1 MRLTW
6 GCHKLD
12 VVSGTSPAGCPVG
25 ESKTR
30 GISTHG
36 QHVNSGG
43 TSFLPF
49 MGVAPPPLVPPL
61 LACLL
66 FLLAVVVL
74 SVTSRWTKVLR
85 TNVCSNDLQ
94 RRKGVVQGEGVVHEC

>member
-1 MRLTW
+1 MSLS
-6 GCHKLD
+6 L
-12 VVSGTSPAGCPVG
+12 
-25 ESKTR
+25 
-30 GISTHG
+30 
-36 QHVNSGG
+36 
-43 TSFLPF
+43 L
-49 MGVAPPPLVPPL
+49 LL

>member
-30 GISTHG
+30 GYQYTWPTRQQWWYVLLTFHG
-36 QHVNSGG
+36 CG
-43 TSFLPF
+43 TAAV
-49 MGVAPPPLVPPL
+49 GAAVAG
-61 LACLL
+61 
-66 FLLAVVVL
+66 LLAVLVGRGGAVGDVEVDKGA
-74 SVTSRWTKVLR
+74 SHKR
-85 TNVCSNDLQ
+85 LQ
-94 RRKGVVQGEGVVHEC
+94 Q